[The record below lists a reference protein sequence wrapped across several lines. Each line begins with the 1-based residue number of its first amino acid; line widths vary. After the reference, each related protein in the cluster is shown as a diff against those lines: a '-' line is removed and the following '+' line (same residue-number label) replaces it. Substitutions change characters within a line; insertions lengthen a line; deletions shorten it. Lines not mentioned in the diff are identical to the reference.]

1 MSEYIK
7 EKIPLINPDFST
19 KEKIK
24 YIVYFVLRA
33 FLIASLILIL
43 GVFILF
49 AVYFGDLYTNV
60 NSGKYKYPIYNIF
73 VIVSPSMAPTIKV
86 NDGVFVRRHNN
97 FKIGDII
104 TYESID
110 NAINLPITHR
120 IVSIEETDNGDKVF
134 RTKGDNNGFID
145 KAVVSSEKILGKV
158 LVKLPKLGLV
168 QSFFKNT
175 INLLLVTLIIISGII
190 YLCSIKIRQL
200 HNCVE

>member
-1 MSEYIK
+1 MSSYVK
-7 EKIPLINPDFST
+7 EKIPLINPFLST
-19 KEKIK
+19 KEKIR
-24 YIVYFVLRA
+24 YIIYFILRA

-43 GVFILF
+43 GIFVLF

-60 NSGKYKYPIYNIF
+60 NNGKYKYPIYNIF

-86 NDGVFVRRHNN
+86 NDGIFVKRHNN

-110 NAINLPITHR
+110 NTINLPITHR

-145 KAVVSSEKILGKV
+145 KAVVSHEKILGKV
-158 LVKLPKLGLV
+158 LVKLPRLGVV

-175 INLLLVTLIIISGII
+175 INILIVVLIIISGII
-190 YLCSIKIRQL
+190 YLCSIKIRNI
-200 HNCVE
+200 HNYVE